1 MKFSHKIV
9 GTSSVLLMLTVGFLG
24 ARQTISMQSNMEL
37 TVNEAVVEA
46 VNGVRNTVE
55 QELAGKSLLAEFI
68 TARAET
74 DLRREHLESLVRESS
89 LSDAFIFVGGAL
101 NEDGLAFSSDSSWAP
116 SVKEWD
122 GRTRPWYKQAM
133 QENELIITEP
143 YTDSL
148 TGDIVISIAT
158 PLHANSNFNGA
169 MFFDVGLK
177 GLSDLVNRVDLF
189 NAGQLFIVTGS
200 GKVIAHPEKEFN
212 GKPIRDIVPAI
223 SIKDKATHQITGV
236 DGIDYQ
242 VQFSKVTGQDWF
254 VVSMLDK
261 KVAFASVQS
270 MINST
275 IVSGLV
281 LLLISVLVLFFAIS
295 KLIRPLSS
303 LNEAIGDIASGS
315 GDLTQRLDEKTDYE
329 FSELAKSF
337 NTFASKLQGQIIDL
351 KGMSAEIGQGTER
364 AVINSQG
371 VSNVMT
377 EQFKELEQLATAM
390 HQMSSTSG
398 EVAASAQ
405 EAARAAQEA
414 DDAAQLGT
422 EVVSQTSA
430 SIGGLSERIDSAVIE
445 VGELEHATTSIDT
458 VLRVIN
464 DIAEQTNLLALN
476 AAIEAARAGEHGRGF
491 AVVADEVRNLAQRTQ
506 TSTTEIQSIVEKL
519 LGSTAAV
526 TEAMQQSKA
535 SASTTV
541 EQANLADQ
549 ALGRILDAI
558 RRISDMNLQIASA
571 AEEQSLVSEEI
582 NTNTVKIK
590 GLAVTVSE
598 DSNRTSEDMKTQ
610 AGNVVRQ
617 QEELDKFAV

>member
-9 GTSSVLLMLTVGFLG
+9 ATSTVLLMLTVGFLG
-24 ARQTISMQSNMEL
+24 ARQTMSMQSNMEL
-37 TVNEAVVEA
+37 TVNEAVVDA

-122 GRTRPWYKQAM
+122 GRTRPWYKQAR

-177 GLSDLVNRVDLF
+177 GLSDLVNSVELF
-189 NAGQLFIVTGS
+189 NAGKLFIVTGS

-212 GKPIRDIVPAI
+212 GKPISDILPAI
-223 SIKDKATHQITGV
+223 SIKDKTTHQITGV

-242 VQFSKVTGQDWF
+242 VQFRKVAGQDWF

-295 KLIRPLSS
+295 KLIRPLSC
-303 LNEAIGDIASGS
+303 LNEAIGDIASG
-315 GDLTQRLDEKTDYE
+315 
-329 FSELAKSF
+329 
-337 NTFASKLQGQIIDL
+337 
-351 KGMSAEIGQGTER
+351 
-364 AVINSQG
+364 
-371 VSNVMT
+371 
-377 EQFKELEQLATAM
+377 
-390 HQMSSTSG
+390 
-398 EVAASAQ
+398 
-405 EAARAAQEA
+405 
-414 DDAAQLGT
+414 
-422 EVVSQTSA
+422 
-430 SIGGLSERIDSAVIE
+430 
-445 VGELEHATTSIDT
+445 
-458 VLRVIN
+458 
-464 DIAEQTNLLALN
+464 
-476 AAIEAARAGEHGRGF
+476 
-491 AVVADEVRNLAQRTQ
+491 
-506 TSTTEIQSIVEKL
+506 
-519 LGSTAAV
+519 
-526 TEAMQQSKA
+526 
-535 SASTTV
+535 
-541 EQANLADQ
+541 
-549 ALGRILDAI
+549 
-558 RRISDMNLQIASA
+558 
-571 AEEQSLVSEEI
+571 
-582 NTNTVKIK
+582 
-590 GLAVTVSE
+590 
-598 DSNRTSEDMKTQ
+598 
-610 AGNVVRQ
+610 
-617 QEELDKFAV
+617 

>member
-9 GTSSVLLMLTVGFLG
+9 ATSTMLLMLTVGFLG
-24 ARQTISMQSNMEL
+24 VRQTMSMQSNMEL
-37 TVNEAVVEA
+37 TVNEAVVDA

-55 QELAGKSLLAEFI
+55 QELAGKSLLAEYI
-68 TARAET
+68 TARAEKKT
-74 DLRREHLESLVRESS
+74 DRNFMESLVREPS
-89 LSDAFIFVGGAL
+89 LSDAFIFMGGAL
-101 NEDGLAFSSDSSWAP
+101 DVDGLAFSSDPSWAP

-122 GRTRPWYKQAM
+122 GRTRPWYKQAR
-133 QENELIITEP
+133 QENDLIITEP

-158 PLHANSNFNGA
+158 PLHVDGNFNGA

-177 GLSDLVNRVDLF
+177 GLSDLVNRVELF

-200 GKVIAHPEKEFN
+200 GKVIAHPEKKYN
-212 GKPIRDIVPAI
+212 GKAMSNFLPAI
-223 SIKDKATHQITGV
+223 NIKDKATEQIAGV
-236 DGIDYQ
+236 DGKDYQ
-242 VQFSKVTGQDWF
+242 VQFSKVAGQDWF
-254 VVSMLDK
+254 VVSMLDRQ
-261 KVAFASVQS
+261 VAFASVKS
-270 MINST
+270 MINET
-275 IVSGLV
+275 VISGFT
-281 LLLISVLVLFFAIS
+281 LLLISVLVLFLAIS

-315 GDLTQRLDEKTDYE
+315 GDLTQRLDVNTDSE
-329 FSELAKSF
+329 FSKLANSF
-337 NTFASKLQGQIIDL
+337 NTFATKLQGQIIGL
-351 KGMSAEIGQGTER
+351 KKISSEIGQGTER
-364 AVINSQG
+364 AVVNSQG
-371 VSNVMT
+371 VSSVMT

-405 EAARAAQEA
+405 EAAIAAQEA
-414 DDAAQLGT
+414 DEAAQLGT
-422 EVVSQTSA
+422 EVVSQTSS
-430 SIGGLSERIDSAVIE
+430 SIGGLSERIDSAVLE
-445 VGELEHATTSIDT
+445 VRDLENATTSIDT

-491 AVVADEVRNLAQRTQ
+491 AVVADEVRNLAKRTQ

-535 SASTTV
+535 SASATV

-549 ALGRILDAI
+549 ALSRILDAI

-571 AEEQSLVSEEI
+571 AEEQNLVSEEI

-590 GLAVTVSE
+590 DLAVTVSE
-598 DSNRTSEDMKTQ
+598 DSNRTSEDMKIQ
-610 AGNVVRQ
+610 AGNVNKQ
-617 QEELDKFAV
+617 QEELDKFVV